1 MESVVYNCDCL
12 ELMRSMPDKSVE
24 LVIADPPYLPENE
37 NTGTIRTTGN
47 QQSNLVLGG
56 APTKEVFD
64 EIFRV
69 SKHQI
74 IWGANNFGYP
84 FQGFVV
90 WEKTN
95 IPDDFTMS
103 RCEIASLDKGLSRVS
118 KMIRISSAAPKGEKR
133 IHPCLPAGE
142 KVYFNNEWINIEDV
156 KIGYKN
162 DYGTVVS
169 TTNHVAENL
178 VEIEVGGLITTATYN
193 HPFLILRKKEIAWCE
208 AEQITNDD
216 FILWNENLQKKDTLG
231 INITEC
237 CVSNTTLYGNNITEK
252 SQEENKSTI
261 SMGIKPI
268 IELKTSCL
276 SHHLNTNGYTVVA
289 KLSEEN
295 GINNVVYV
303 ENSNHAQR
311 ISGISTE
318 LGLQANCVKNV
329 TLKNQLKFVKFS
341 LQKVGSVKT
350 IQGKRKVYNLTIH
363 GLPVFDTLIGISHNT
378 EKPIELYG
386 WLLNKYA
393 KKGWRI
399 LDPFLGSGSSRI
411 ACDMLGFDFVG
422 CEIDKTFY
430 DLQEER
436 FKNYKSQMKLF
447 TFENI

>member
-1 MESVVYNCDCL
+1 MESKVYCMDCL

-37 NTGTIRTTGN
+37 NTGTIRTAGN

-56 APTKEVFD
+56 APTREVFD

-69 SKHQI
+69 SQHQI

-118 KMIRISSAAPKGEKR
+118 KMIRMSSAAPKGEKR
-133 IHPCLPAGE
+133 FHP
-142 KVYFNNEWINIEDV
+142 
-156 KIGYKN
+156 
-162 DYGTVVS
+162 TS
-169 TTNHVAENL
+169 
-178 VEIEVGGLITTATYN
+178 
-193 HPFLILRKKEIAWCE
+193 
-208 AEQITNDD
+208 
-216 FILWNENLQKKDTLG
+216 
-231 INITEC
+231 
-237 CVSNTTLYGNNITEK
+237 
-252 SQEENKSTI
+252 
-261 SMGIKPI
+261 KP
-268 IELKTSCL
+268 
-276 SHHLNTNGYTVVA
+276 V
-289 KLSEEN
+289 
-295 GINNVVYV
+295 
-303 ENSNHAQR
+303 
-311 ISGISTE
+311 
-318 LGLQANCVKNV
+318 
-329 TLKNQLKFVKFS
+329 
-341 LQKVGSVKT
+341 
-350 IQGKRKVYNLTIH
+350 
-363 GLPVFDTLIGISHNT
+363 D
-378 EKPIELYG
+378 LYG

-422 CEIDKTFY
+422 CEIDKTFF

-447 TFENI
+447 TFESM